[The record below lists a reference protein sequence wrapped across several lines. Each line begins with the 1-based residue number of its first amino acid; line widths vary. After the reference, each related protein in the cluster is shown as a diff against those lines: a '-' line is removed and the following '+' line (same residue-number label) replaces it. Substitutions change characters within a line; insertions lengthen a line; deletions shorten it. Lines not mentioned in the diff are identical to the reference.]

1 MMIAWVDSA
10 MVTTVDGCRGH
21 SRHERPA
28 TPAMKLPRLLPAVLF
43 FACTG
48 LCAADRIHRYEVTVD
63 PQLLRLDVQACFS
76 GRPPAELSAESLD
89 ASGAFVEGRV
99 ADRRQSI
106 VPNGTDM
113 KLKDLPDNGCIRYS
127 VDITRLPSMN
137 DAFGAGN
144 QRVGRDLLT
153 STGVWF
159 WRPAEMGI
167 DEDIEV
173 AFFLPP
179 GMGVSAPWPP
189 VSPARD
195 VPTFKVGRGAF
206 DRPSNVAFGR
216 FEEVA
221 IEVPGAVL
229 RVAILD
235 GTPPM
240 SVESTRRWLHDAASS
255 VASIYGRFPV
265 RSPQVLVLPGARAA
279 ESAPWAFVSRGGA
292 AAVHFEVNQRRPL
305 REFVDDWT
313 AAHELSH
320 LLLPYI
326 SLNESWLSEGIA
338 SYYQNIARARSGAV
352 APEEAWQRMHSSFRR
367 AAEWAARSP
376 NVTLAQATARLYRD
390 GGYMRVYWSGAA
402 ILMLADIQLREQS
415 AGSQSLD
422 SVLGRF
428 ADCCLDPDP
437 EWSSRQVFAKW
448 DELSGTAIFGKLYEQ
463 YVDAGGFPDLAPVYA
478 RIGLEPLGGKIA
490 LLGAAPQIAVRDAIM
505 ARGSYTT
512 PADLIDRR

>member
-10 MVTTVDGCRGH
+10 SIATVGGRRGH
-21 SRHERPA
+21 SRHDRPA
-28 TPAMKLPRLLPAVLF
+28 TAAMNLSRFLLPVLLPV
-43 FACTG
+43 CTSVF
-48 LCAADRIHRYEVTVD
+48 AADRIHRYEVTVD
-63 PQLLRLDVQACFS
+63 PQLRRLDVHACFA

-89 ASGAFVEGRV
+89 AAGAFVEGRV

-106 VPNGTDM
+106 VPNGTGM

-127 VDITRLPSMN
+127 VDIARLPSMN
-137 DAFGAGN
+137 DAYGAGN

-159 WRPAEMGI
+159 WRPAEMGA

-173 AFFLPP
+173 AFHLPP
-179 GMGVSAPWPP
+179 GMSVSAPWPP
-189 VSPARD
+189 VRPARD
-195 VPTFKVGRGAF
+195 MPTFKVGRGAF

-235 GTPPM
+235 GSPPM
-240 SVESTRRWLHDAASS
+240 SVESARRWLHDAASS

-279 ESAPWAFVSRGGA
+279 EPAPWAFVSRGGA
-292 AAVHFEVNQRRPL
+292 AAVHFDVNQRRPL

-313 AAHELSH
+313 AAHEMSH
-320 LLLPYI
+320 LLLPYVA
-326 SLNESWLSEGIA
+326 LNESWLSEGIA
-338 SYYQNIARARSGAV
+338 SYYQNVARARSGAV
-352 APEEAWQRMHSSFRR
+352 TPEEAWQRMHSSFRR
-367 AAEWAARSP
+367 AAEWAARTP
-376 NVTLAQATARLYRD
+376 NITLAQATARMYRD

-437 EWSSRQVFAKW
+437 EWTTRQVFVKW
-448 DELSGTAIFGKLYEQ
+448 DELSGTGIFGALYDQ

-478 RIGLEPLGGKIA
+478 RIGLEPLGGKIG
-490 LLGAAPQIAVRDAIM
+490 LLDAAPQIAVRDAIM
-505 ARGSYTT
+505 ARGNYTT
-512 PADLIDRR
+512 PAELLDRR